1 MSISSAGSAVEFLQ
15 ANAPNGVDIVQWLF
29 RKTFATRETLTG
41 FNAFISVNQASAL
54 QHLATLGFA
63 ERSVFVDSISQWR
76 AESEPSSL
84 PEGLLAQIVQDEF
97 SAPTLD
103 RVRHLASAVVTAPLL
118 WPDDARPAT
127 DERRGVLVHTGGM
140 TSPAAGMDLA
150 SVITS
155 ELIAPI
161 LASIAGCGHKVA
173 LLGNA
178 DVFRGLP
185 GT

>member
-1 MSISSAGSAVEFLQ
+1 MEFLQ

-118 WPDDARPAT
+118 WPDDARPVT

-178 DVFRGLP
+178 DVFRG
-185 GT
+185 